1 MLAVLRVATPVA
13 VRFSVLIF
21 FEKIFSITAVVAL
34 RIFVM
39 TSSNT
44 PLTAVIISENRFVI
58 VPV

>member
-1 MLAVLRVATPVA
+1 MLAVLRVVIPVA